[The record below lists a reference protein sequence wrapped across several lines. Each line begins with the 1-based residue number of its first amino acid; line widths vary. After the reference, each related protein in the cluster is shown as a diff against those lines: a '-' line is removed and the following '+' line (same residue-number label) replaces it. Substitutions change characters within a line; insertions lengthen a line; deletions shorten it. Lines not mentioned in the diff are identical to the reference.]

1 MTEALATIM
10 TDTPDLARTKVR
22 AYIAALPPDARRRV
36 KQLRDAIR
44 AAAPRASEAFSY
56 GIPAFRLD
64 GKVLVWYAGWKQHA
78 SLYPLSAAMR
88 RDHAK
93 DLKGYQMAKGTLRF
107 PLADPIPAGLVK
119 RLVRARMAELRG

>member
-107 PLADPIPAGLVK
+107 PLADPIPAGLVR
-119 RLVRARMAELRG
+119 RLVTARMAELRG

>member
-107 PLADPIPAGLVK
+107 PLADPIPAGLVR

>member
-10 TDTPDLARTKVR
+10 TDTPDHARTKVR
-22 AYIAALPPDARRRV
+22 AYNAALPPDARRRV

-107 PLADPIPAGLVK
+107 PLADPIPAGLVR

>member
-1 MTEALATIM
+1 M

-107 PLADPIPAGLVK
+107 PLADPIPAGLVR